1 MKYLAEGLLIAF
13 LWGALGVVNKYV
25 LNHLESSTVFVL
37 SGTFYFLLLIGLW
50 FYNKETID
58 KDLKKITQ
66 FQIFCIIA
74 SAIFLTFLP
83 NFLYYYFLK
92 RTKASVIT
100 AIGYS
105 APVFTLILA
114 YLFLNEKI
122 KAISVLGIILIA
134 IGIFFVSYE
143 L

>member
-37 SGTFYFLLLIGLW
+37 SGSVYFLLLIGLW
-50 FYNKETID
+50 FYNKKTID

-74 SAIFLTFLP
+74 TAIFLTILP

-92 RTKASVIT
+92 RTKASIIT
-100 AIGYS
+100 AVAYS

-122 KAISVLGIILIA
+122 KAISVLGIILITL
-134 IGIFFVSYE
+134 GISFVSYE

>member
-1 MKYLAEGLLIAF
+1 MKYLAEGLFISF

-37 SGTFYFLLLIGLW
+37 SGTVYFLLLLGLW
-50 FYNKETID
+50 FYNKKTID

-66 FQIFCIIA
+66 FQIFCIVA

-92 RTKASVIT
+92 RTKASIIT

-114 YLFLNEKI
+114 HLVLNEKI
-122 KAISVLGIILIA
+122 KAISALGIILITL
-134 IGIFFVSYE
+134 GICFVSYE
-143 L
+143 E

>member
-1 MKYLAEGLLIAF
+1 MKYLAEGLFIAF

-37 SGTFYFLLLIGLW
+37 GGMVYFLLLLGLW
-50 FYNKETID
+50 FYNKKTID

-92 RTKASVIT
+92 RTKASIIT

-122 KAISVLGIILIA
+122 HGLGVLGIVLITLGILC
-134 IGIFFVSYE
+134 VSYE